1 MLRSARFRAK
11 IGQRSNKTA
20 AEELIMATA
29 IQPTDNAMS
38 VGAGF
43 AIADPQEVE
52 RVEGKVSD
60 AEWQIRCELAA
71 TYRLCAMHAWTDL
84 VFTHISAR
92 LPDEDGEERFL
103 INPYGVM
110 FDEMTA
116 SALVKIDLDGNIKQ
130 ETSYFTNPAGF
141 TIHSAVHS
149 AREDAGCVIHVHT
162 PYGIAVSVQKD
173 GLRRYTQFSM
183 QVHDDVAYHDYEG
196 IALDLEERDRLIND
210 LGEKSLLILRNH
222 GTLTMG
228 PNCAIAFLR
237 MYFLEN
243 ACKTQILAQ
252 SVGGAEHLHEE
263 SEDMGHR
270 VYQQGAAAFQQG
282 FGDNL
287 IWPGLMR
294 KLKRT
299 NPGFDY

>member
-1 MLRSARFRAK
+1 M
-11 IGQRSNKTA
+11 NKPQVDNN
-20 AEELIMATA
+20 MDA
-29 IQPTDNAMS
+29 IPSMGFDIKDPTS
-38 VGAGF
+38 
-43 AIADPQEVE
+43 IPSLK
-52 RVEGKVSD
+52 GKVSD
-60 AEWQIRCELAA
+60 QEWELRCQLAA

-84 VFTHISAR
+84 VFTHISLR

-116 SALVKIDLDGNIKQ
+116 SCLVKIDLEGNIKQ
-130 ETSYFTNPAGF
+130 DTPYFINPAGF
-141 TIHSAVHS
+141 TIHSAIHE

-162 PYGIAVSVQKD
+162 PYGIAVSVQKA

-183 QVHDDVAYHDYEG
+183 QVYDDIAYHDYEG
-196 IALDLEERDRLIND
+196 IALDLDERDRLVND
-210 LGEKSLLILRNH
+210 MGNKSILILRNH
-222 GTLTMG
+222 GTLSMG

-252 SVGGAEHLHEE
+252 SVGDESLLHEE
-263 SEDMGHR
+263 DEDMGNR
-270 VYQQGAAAFQQG
+270 VYEQGSPAFVPG
-282 FGDNL
+282 IGDNL

-299 NPGFDY
+299 NPGHDS